1 MLSENRFS
9 NYFLFY
15 FGKKPLENQEERLH
29 FPATPCLATESK
41 LRNLLGSD
49 KEIELGL
56 SCQTDQSESEFSF
69 LLSCWTNR
77 TRNSEVSF

>member
-49 KEIELGL
+49 KEMELALG
-56 SCQTDQSESEFSF
+56 CQTDQWGAEFSF
-69 LLSCWTNR
+69 LLSRWTNEAED
-77 TRNSEVSF
+77 SKASF